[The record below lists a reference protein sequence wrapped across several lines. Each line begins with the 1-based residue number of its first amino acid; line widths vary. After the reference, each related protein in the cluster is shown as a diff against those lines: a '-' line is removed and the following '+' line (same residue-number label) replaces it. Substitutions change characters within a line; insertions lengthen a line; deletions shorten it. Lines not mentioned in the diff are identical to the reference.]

1 MRKAKHLKIKAV
13 RTMSKLT
20 EGKENNIV
28 KATPWSKLDS
38 EKHNPLRHTKQEY
51 LKFVNTAYFSEASR
65 YYLKHGVYTHAPEGT
80 SEHIEFWDE
89 QEKRCKYGYEVGGVR
104 ITGEHYAY
112 LNFGRIL
119 ATVDDGKRQRKID
132 TFPKFLD
139 MDYYWY
145 HELEQAENN
154 GEGMIVV
161 KARRKGYSYKNAFG
175 MVWRYN
181 WFPNSIAILAAF
193 EKTFWAN
200 TMEMAKNMINF
211 INENTDWSKG
221 FLIDRQDHIRS

>member
-1 MRKAKHLKIKAV
+1 MGKII
-13 RTMSKLT
+13 TS
-20 EGKENNIV
+20 ENWNKIDSNIISPV
-28 KATPWSKLDS
+28 
-38 EKHNPLRHTKQEY
+38 RHTGQEY
-51 LKFVNTAYFSEASR
+51 LKFVNTEIFSESAKH
-65 YYLKHGVYTHAPEGT
+65 YLKHKVYTFAPEGT

-89 QEKRCKYGYEVGGVR
+89 EERRCREGYTVGGTR

-112 LNFGRIL
+112 LNYGRIL

-145 HELEQAENN
+145 HELEEAEKN
-154 GEGMIVV
+154 GQGMIVV
-161 KARRKGYSYKNAFG
+161 KARRKGFSYKNAFG
-175 MVWRYN
+175 MAWKYH
-181 WFPNSIAILAAF
+181 WWPHSISILAAY

-211 INENTDWSKG
+211 INENTDWVIGDDFTSSINDYHSLAILG
-221 FLIDRQDHIRS
+221 